1 MKRIKPILFCIGIV
15 LLVCCILWIALRAYG
30 CSLTTYITDLEKY
43 AGEEYAFCIVF
54 PRKIP
59 ETAVEKNFS
68 YHQYIDERDI
78 YLELVFQNVADM
90 EQYLAD
96 LKANGDG
103 IASITLQNPY
113 DTDYTDLLFAE
124 GGTLT
129 QNGSVF
135 YEYEIEQIENY
146 SLKISGSYSVISYSY
161 ETLTVISAHFDGQ
174 RFVKEF
180 SSERVPAYLKRFSV
194 DLNTPI
200 EYRVDFPTENSDLTT
215 E

>member
-1 MKRIKPILFCIGIV
+1 MERLDVKKDGSFCYSI
-15 LLVCCILWIALRAYG
+15 R
-30 CSLTTYITDLEKY
+30 
-43 AGEEYAFCIVF
+43 F
-54 PRKIP
+54 
-59 ETAVEKNFS
+59 EKNFS

-161 ETLTVISAHFDGQ
+161 
-174 RFVKEF
+174 
-180 SSERVPAYLKRFSV
+180 
-194 DLNTPI
+194 
-200 EYRVDFPTENSDLTT
+200 
-215 E
+215 